1 MKRILYTI
9 LAAAAILLGNY
20 LFSNGTLEATVE
32 TPTPI
37 VVPTLPV
44 PSATSSDTNS
54 SDVSYMGTSFTIPLG
69 LANGT
74 QNEIVPRAASSDP
87 TQASLNVWPEH
98 TKIVLQGYPLQGKLY
113 EPQVMVFP
121 ADEYQKMSA
130 DPATSMYDAR
140 SMITTLQYIIATG
153 NFPAQPQ
160 VPDRL
165 PALPDQHA
173 YQVFHTQETILT
185 FKNGNGIR
193 YITSYSQAAFPD
205 ISSNLIY
212 SFQGITLDGKYY
224 VSVMMPIELA
234 GLDPAPQNAE
244 QYPAYL
250 TTTVDRI
257 SQAGESFNPS
267 IETLDAMVQS
277 LLVGLPATSDA
288 MPATSEPAASGELD
302 GLWITNVGR
311 LNLKQNINGSGEITA
326 TTDSYGDLGRQDVLQ
341 GTLNGD
347 TATLNSQMLGDLTI
361 VFSGNTFATV
371 KDSRVSFCGIRASE
385 SSELPDGCGFSG
397 TWTLAADS
405 FFPQGSRVV
414 LKQVNENVTGDFYD
428 GKGNVFDTL
437 TGQVTWGKGWSMLGT
452 NEKGHTITLMMNPGE
467 TGFEYIYDDL
477 YQLKLCAVRDG
488 LNSADLG
495 NFVCGL

>member
-37 VVPTLPV
+37 VLS
-44 PSATSSDTNS
+44 PSATSSDANS
-54 SDVSYMGTSFTIPLG
+54 ADVSYMGTSFTIPLG

-98 TKIVLQGYPLQGKLY
+98 TKIVLQGYPLQGKMY
-113 EPQVMVFP
+113 EPQIMVFP
-121 ADEYQKMSA
+121 ADEYQKMSS

-153 NFPAQPQ
+153 NFPSQPQ

-244 QYPAYL
+244 QYPNYL
-250 TTTVDRI
+250 NTTVERI
-257 SQAGESFNPS
+257 RQAGNPFSPS
-267 IETLDAMVQS
+267 IETLDALVQS
-277 LLVGLPATSDA
+277 LLVGLPVTSDA
-288 MPATSEPAASGELD
+288 MPSTTEPTAAGELD
-302 GLWITNVGR
+302 GLWITNIGR
-311 LNLKQNINGSGEITA
+311 LNLKQDVNGSGEFTA

-361 VFSGNTFATV
+361 VFSGDTFSTV
-371 KDSRVSFCGIRASE
+371 KDSPVSFCGIRASE
-385 SSELPDGCGFSG
+385 SNELPDGCGFSG
-397 TWTLAADS
+397 TWILAADS
-405 FFPQGSRVV
+405 FFPQGSTVV
-414 LKQVNENVTGDFYD
+414 LKQVSENVSGDFYD
-428 GKGNVFDTL
+428 EKGNVFDTL
-437 TGQVTWGKGWSMLGT
+437 TGQVTWGKGWYMLGT
-452 NEKGHTITLMMNPGE
+452 NEKGHTITLMVNPGE

-495 NFVCGL
+495 NFVCDL

>member
-37 VVPTLPV
+37 VLS
-44 PSATSSDTNS
+44 PSATSSDANS
-54 SDVSYMGTSFTIPLG
+54 ADVSYMGTSFTIPLG

-74 QNEIVPRAASSDP
+74 HNEIVPRAASSDP

-98 TKIVLQGYPLQGKLY
+98 TKIVLQGYPLQGKMY

-121 ADEYQKMSA
+121 ADEYQKMSG

-153 NFPAQPQ
+153 NFPSQPQ

-173 YQVFHTQETILT
+173 YQVFHTQETMLT

-205 ISSNLIY
+205 ISSKLIY

-244 QYPAYL
+244 QYPNYL
-250 TTTVDRI
+250 NTTVDRI
-257 SQAGESFNPS
+257 RQTGNPFNPS
-267 IETLDAMVQS
+267 IESLDAMVQS

-288 MPATSEPAASGELD
+288 MPSTAEPTVTGELE
-302 GLWITNVGR
+302 GLWITNIGR
-311 LNLKQNINGSGEITA
+311 LNLKQDVNGSGEITA

-361 VFSGNTFATV
+361 VFSGNTFTTV
-371 KDSRVSFCGIRASE
+371 KDSPVSFCGIRARE
-385 SSELPDGCGFSG
+385 SNELPDGCGFSG
-397 TWTLAADS
+397 TWILAADS
-405 FFPQGSRVV
+405 FFPQGSTVV
-414 LKQVNENVTGDFYD
+414 LKQVSENVSGDFYD
-428 GKGNVFDTL
+428 GKGNVFDKL
-437 TGQVTWGKGWSMLGT
+437 TGEVTWGKGWSMLGT
-452 NEKGHTITLMMNPGE
+452 NEKGHTITLMMNPVE

-477 YQLKLCAVRDG
+477 HQLKLCAVRDG

-495 NFVCGL
+495 NFVCSL